1 MSHEI
6 VTHADAGVLTVSI
19 NRPERKNSIT
29 AAMYAALAD
38 ASEDKLGAATA
49 NLLGWWAGGNRTR
62 VLPSIGAVFRTQSCL
77 DRFSNLRSGHHAPR
91 DA

>member
-49 NLLGWWAGGNRTR
+49 NLLGGGPAGIEPASCPALAPFSGRR
-62 VLPSIGAVFRTQSCL
+62 VV
-77 DRFSNLRSGHHAPR
+77 
-91 DA
+91 